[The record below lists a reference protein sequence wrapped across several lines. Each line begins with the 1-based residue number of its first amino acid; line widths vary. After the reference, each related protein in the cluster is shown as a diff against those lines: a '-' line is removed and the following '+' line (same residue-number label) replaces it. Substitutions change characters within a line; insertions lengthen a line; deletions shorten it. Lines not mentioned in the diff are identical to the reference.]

1 MDSEICKAAW
11 IANLKSQSS
20 LTSIVGDE
28 IREAQ
33 YQATDWIYPC
43 IRVDV
48 DYKPSINGCGP
59 DDAYLDIICYS
70 DEKSSKKSVHLA
82 SLIQLLYHK
91 KNFTQNGSM
100 FSTIVVSDVSKP
112 MRSIYAW
119 ETTVKIHTQG
129 V

>member
-1 MDSEICKAAW
+1 MDSETCKAAW
-11 IANLKSQSS
+11 IANLKSKSQ
-20 LTSIVGDE
+20 LTSLVGDE

-33 YQATDWIYPC
+33 YQSTDWTYPC

-70 DEKSSKKSVHLA
+70 DEKSSKSSVHLA
-82 SLIQLLYHK
+82 SLVQSLYHK
-91 KNFTQNGSM
+91 KNFTQNGFM
-100 FSTIVVSDVSKP
+100 FSTIVVRDVSKP
-112 MRSIYAW
+112 VRSVYAW